1 MCLGAVRHHWQW
13 PAATTH
19 ATCSGHTSAT
29 TGRHVHDAVLAG
41 RGDRSL
47 KPPHITQQK
56 NSVPKLLQE
65 EIITAALSA
74 SAGSANGV
82 VRIVV
87 IDLFAGYGSLRT
99 VVKEHGL
106 HYVAVDI
113 KDFMK

>member
-1 MCLGAVRHHWQW
+1 MCLGAVRHYRKWPLQQFMQQW
-13 PAATTH
+13 A
-19 ATCSGHTSAT
+19 
-29 TGRHVHDAVLAG
+29 HVHDAVLAG

-47 KPPHITQQK
+47 KLPHITQQK

-82 VRIVV
+82 VRNVV

>member
-1 MCLGAVRHHWQW
+1 M
-13 PAATTH
+13 
-19 ATCSGHTSAT
+19 
-29 TGRHVHDAVLAG
+29 HDAVLAG

-82 VRIVV
+82 VRNVV

>member
-1 MCLGAVRHHWQW
+1 
-13 PAATTH
+13 
-19 ATCSGHTSAT
+19 
-29 TGRHVHDAVLAG
+29 VHDAVLAG

-47 KPPHITQQK
+47 SPPHIAQQK

-74 SAGSANGV
+74 SADSASGV
-82 VRIVV
+82 VRNVV

-106 HYVAVDI
+106 QYVAVDI